1 MVAGPPVTVSDFV
14 ANGILGVLMMLPKI
28 AVGWHEDEASSAITS
43 KRDLPAFSVGT
54 DGNRHRTGHL
64 AWSAN
69 LVELINWQTL
79 RHQYAFIGL
88 VVLGRRQPSPYPM
101 TFCWISDG
109 SVPVFDAVFNLAFIL
124 RFPVGR
130 YFDWTLTRNAR
141 SFLAALRPS
150 TF

>member
-88 VVLGRRQPSPYPM
+88 VVLGRREL
-101 TFCWISDG
+101 ISRSFSGFPLADILIG
-109 SVPVFDAVFNLAFIL
+109 HSRAMPAAFSRHCVPVHFSVLTAF
-124 RFPVGR
+124 G
-130 YFDWTLTRNAR
+130 
-141 SFLAALRPS
+141 
-150 TF
+150 